1 MKKSSNNSTSHL
13 YSMMYACTNTNNIFF
28 FLVENSHLASFQSN
42 FYVLGDLTLKTLSNF
57 LIMCYFSSDMQ
68 YLSERIQCFIRN
80 NSKRTNSKIYCEFHC
95 SLSAK
100 QIQQSLSS
108 SFMSYSNMAY
118 NHTICNS
125 GSALLCSPNCSCI
138 DIECV
143 STRGFI
149 CRSLPGHVRLPGSMS
164 VVISSSE

>member
-1 MKKSSNNSTSHL
+1 M
-13 YSMMYACTNTNNIFF
+13 
-28 FLVENSHLASFQSN
+28 ENSHLASFQSN

-68 YLSERIQCFIRN
+68 YLSESFIRN
-80 NSKRTNSKIYCEFHC
+80 NSKRTISKIYCEFHR

-100 QIQQSLSS
+100 QIQQSLSC
-108 SFMSYSNMAY
+108 SFNMRYSKKAY

-125 GSALLCSPNCSCI
+125 GSALLCSLNCSCI

-143 STRGFI
+143 VVLSAGVSRDMSSRVYI
-149 CRSLPGHVRLPGSMS
+149 CGSHR
-164 VVISSSE
+164 